1 MVKIIWTR
9 RAFAQLEKAVT
20 YIKEESSTHQATLVL
35 DKMLDSIS
43 GLIEFPQRGA
53 IEPLLRHKKTEYR
66 YLVVFSYK
74 VIYRVDKE
82 KVVISRVFN
91 TKQSPKKLKGV

>member
-20 YIKEESSTHQATLVL
+20 YIKEESSAHQATLVL

-53 IEPLLRHKKTEYR
+53 IESLLRHKKTEYR

-74 VIYRVDKE
+74 VIYRVEKK

-91 TKQSPKKLKGV
+91 TKKSPKKLKGV

>member
-9 RAFAQLEKAVT
+9 RAFAQLEKTVT
-20 YIKEESSTHQATLVL
+20 YIKQESSLHQASLAL
-35 DKMLDSIS
+35 DKILDSIS
-43 GLIEFPQRGA
+43 GLTNFPQRGA

>member
-1 MVKIIWTR
+1 M
-9 RAFAQLEKAVT
+9 T
-20 YIKEESSTHQATLVL
+20 YIKEESSTHQATIVL
-35 DKMLDSIS
+35 DKMLDSIF
-43 GLIEFPQRGA
+43 GLIDFPQRGA
-53 IEPLLRHKKTEYR
+53 IEPLLTHKKTEYR

-74 VIYRVDKE
+74 IIYRVDKE